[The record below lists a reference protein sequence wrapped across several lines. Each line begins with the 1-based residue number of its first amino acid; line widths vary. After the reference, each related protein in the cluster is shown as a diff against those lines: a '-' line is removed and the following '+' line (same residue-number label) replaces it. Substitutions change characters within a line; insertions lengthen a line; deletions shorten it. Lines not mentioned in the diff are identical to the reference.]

1 MTAPRYPIKEPPEG
15 HHPGASYSNILLYMT
30 MWFTKLIKKIQG
42 LEAYHSSDKLIV
54 EVDIVLNKKT
64 SFWDS
69 HDLGESL

>member
-1 MTAPRYPIKEPPEG
+1 
-15 HHPGASYSNILLYMT
+15 

>member
-30 MWFTKLIKKIQG
+30 WFTKLIKKIQG